1 MKARSDRAL
10 LFRLPGH
17 ESATN
22 AYRLALTAAKAGL
35 LVYLSPYWPDGE
47 TIWPDET
54 PLLEVD
60 ISSAPRLSLF
70 AFEQLHGFQLDWAEL
85 SAHLFATEQLTPDL
99 LLPETVWRQRLR
111 GVASIAI
118 TLIRESG
125 ADIIFVPHGA
135 EIISRI
141 LAQVAS
147 ILNRRVLFW
156 ESGFF
161 PEYLYL
167 DPQAPHFFRGAAR
180 IDLHPLPKEPPTD
193 QAQAFRETWRN
204 QRCSKYVQET
214 SGEAELARWLADD
227 SRPILFLPGQVATD
241 ANAVVGLRTFN
252 TLDDL
257 YRAAIA
263 ATPPNW
269 RILYKPHPLETG
281 SSLADIQVGD
291 DRFLSLNIDIHDAIE
306 TCDAVLT
313 HSSNV
318 GLEALLIGKPVLC
331 LGRPIYS
338 SKGLTIDLDHPR
350 DLTRVL
356 EAGTPSTP
364 QDNAVLSLL
373 DQVLS
378 EALIADGDVE
388 TLKQRIAQ
396 SGAGFPQASRL
407 PWYSVTVN
415 ALAQA
420 AWSLEAALRIRGR
433 LDMALDALPPRHFA
447 TLASHLDLEALKD
460 YRFGGPS
467 TPRSSYAP
475 RPAPDLDPILGLS
488 AAYSDLRLENL
499 IDPVRALQDI
509 LEQHADEVLVL
520 QVHVS
525 DDGAHNTIQNF
536 DLAAVREM
544 AALAGYA
551 ELNIVGQE
559 DGRLRTPE
567 CATQLVLIF
576 GSLPAGAQHGLSE
589 ATEFR
594 YRDWR
599 IPADA
604 LEAPLGRR
612 ISRGIEISTASTH
625 GLYGP
630 FIHVPPGDWML
641 HWRIRPQRLSN
652 VWAFFYN
659 ILLMRPHNHHSELKI
674 EWVEHRQDAAHT
686 ITRPAFGKQSISFR
700 GSRNAIYEIRTSW
713 PAKRSHPSRA
723 LACFEYFYLT
733 HVQSTDANLEDHASR
748 PIRQTHAP

>member
-1 MKARSDRAL
+1 M
-10 LFRLPGH
+10 
-17 ESATN
+17 
-22 AYRLALTAAKAGL
+22 
-35 LVYLSPYWPDGE
+35 
-47 TIWPDET
+47 
-54 PLLEVD
+54 LEVD

-70 AFEQLHGFQLDWAEL
+70 AFEQLHGFQLDWVEL

-125 ADIIFVPHGA
+125 ADIVLVPHGA

-141 LAQVAS
+141 ISQVAS
-147 ILNRRVLFW
+147 ILNKRVLFW

-161 PEYLYL
+161 PEHLYL
-167 DPQAPHFFRGAAR
+167 DPQAPHFFRGEAR
-180 IDLHPLPKEPPTD
+180 IDLLPLSKEPPTD
-193 QAQAFRETWRN
+193 QARAFRETWRN
-204 QRCSKYVQET
+204 QRRSKYVQET
-214 SGEAELARWLADD
+214 SGEAELARWAGGD

-252 TLDDL
+252 ALGDL

-263 ATPPNW
+263 AVPPNW

-281 SSLADIQVGD
+281 NSLADIQVDG

-338 SKGLTIDLDHPR
+338 LKGLTIDLDHPR

-356 EAGTPSTP
+356 EAGKLPP
-364 QDNAVLSLL
+364 PRDNHVLSLL
-373 DQVLS
+373 DQVLR

-388 TLKQRIAQ
+388 ALKQRVAQ
-396 SGAGFPQASRL
+396 SRTGSPQGSRL

-420 AWSLEAALRIRGR
+420 AWSIEAELRMRGR
-433 LDMALDALPPRHFA
+433 LDMALDALPPHHFA
-447 TLASHLDLEALKD
+447 TLASHLDLEALKAH
-460 YRFGGPS
+460 RFGGPS

-475 RPAPDLDPILGLS
+475 RPTLDLDPILGLP

-499 IDPVRALQDI
+499 IDPVRALHDT
-509 LEQHADEVLVL
+509 LEQHAERPLVL
-520 QVHVS
+520 QVPALH
-525 DDGAHNTIQNF
+525 DDAYDTIQDF
-536 DLAAVREM
+536 DLTAVREM
-544 AALAGYA
+544 AALARCA
-551 ELNIVGQE
+551 ELTIVGQE
-559 DGRLRTPE
+559 DGRLRAPE
-567 CATQLVLIF
+567 GASQLVLIF
-576 GSLPAGAQHGLSE
+576 GSLPSGAQHDLSE

-599 IPADA
+599 IPPDA
-604 LEAPLGRR
+604 LEAPLGIRT
-612 ISRGIEISTASTH
+612 SRGIEISTASIH
-625 GLYGP
+625 ELYGP
-630 FIHVPPGDWML
+630 FIPIPPGEWIL
-641 HWRIRPQRLSN
+641 RWRIRPKRLSN
-652 VWAFFYN
+652 VWAIFFN
-659 ILLMRPHNHHSELKI
+659 TLLMRPHRHYSELNI
-674 EWVEHRQDAAHT
+674 EWVEHQQDAARA
-686 ITRPAFGKQSISFR
+686 ITQPAFGKQSISFQS
-700 GSRNAIYEIRTSW
+700 SRNAIYEIRTSW
-713 PAKRSHPSRA
+713 PAKQSRPSRA

-733 HVQSTDANLEDHASR
+733 QVRSTDANLEDHASR
-748 PIRQTHAP
+748 PIRHTHAP